1 MDTGD
6 AEVISKTIDEVVEPE
21 VLFHAPVPTGATG
34 AQALKQVW
42 AVLLR
47 AFPDIHVA
55 VQDVIAEGDKVV
67 ARNTVTGTHQGEYG
81 GLPPTGNSV
90 TYNEIFAVRFAGH
103 LDEIGA
109 LFLARSSLNTD
120 GADSA
125 VQSLA
130 SRAQQRRRSPHVPS
144 RCHDTEVRGY
154 VRCRP
159 ATRNRISTRKGG
171 GAMKAI
177 RIHEP
182 TGISGLVYEEVPDA
196 TPGLCDVLVKVAA
209 CGITHNELDW
219 PVWTCRA
226 GHQRTS
232 IIPGH
237 EVSGVVAALGY
248 GTAGIAVGDEVFG
261 LADQLRDGA
270 AAEYVAVEARNVAP
284 KPQTADHIHAAAVPR
299 AGLTAWQALF
309 DHGKLAKGQT
319 VVIHG
324 AGGAVGSTAVQL
336 ARWAG
341 ARVIGTGRS
350 RARPLVTELGADRFL
365 ALDADRLEDASGQ
378 ADLVLDTIGGEVL
391 ARSPALLRPGGTLV
405 TIKAAA
411 RPSASRDDIRQ
422 VVFVQESSRA
432 QLAELARLVDEGH
445 LRPEVG
451 AVYPLARA
459 AEAYSAKAGGGVP
472 GRIVL
477 QP

>member
-1 MDTGD
+1 
-6 AEVISKTIDEVVEPE
+6 
-21 VLFHAPVPTGATG
+21 
-34 AQALKQVW
+34 
-42 AVLLR
+42 
-47 AFPDIHVA
+47 
-55 VQDVIAEGDKVV
+55 
-67 ARNTVTGTHQGEYG
+67 
-81 GLPPTGNSV
+81 
-90 TYNEIFAVRFAGH
+90 
-103 LDEIGA
+103 
-109 LFLARSSLNTD
+109 
-120 GADSA
+120 
-125 VQSLA
+125 
-130 SRAQQRRRSPHVPS
+130 
-144 RCHDTEVRGY
+144 
-154 VRCRP
+154 
-159 ATRNRISTRKGG
+159 
-171 GAMKAI
+171 MKAI

-182 TGISGLVYEEVPDA
+182 TGINGLVYEEVPDA

-219 PVWTCRA
+219 PIWTCRA

-237 EVSGVVAALGY
+237 EVSGVVAVLGY

-261 LADQLRDGA
+261 LTDQFRDGA

-284 KPQTADHIHAAAVPR
+284 KPQTADHVHAAAVPR

-341 ARVIGTGRS
+341 AQ
-350 RARPLVTELGADRFL
+350 P
-365 ALDADRLEDASGQ
+365 
-378 ADLVLDTIGGEVL
+378 
-391 ARSPALLRPGGTLV
+391 P
-405 TIKAAA
+405 
-411 RPSASRDDIRQ
+411 ASRDDIRK

-432 QLAELARLVDEGH
+432 QLTELARLVDEGH
-445 LRPEVG
+445 LRPQVG
-451 AVYPLARA
+451 AVYPLAQA
-459 AEAYSAKAGGGVP
+459 PKAYSAKAAGGIP